1 MIKRLLLVLITFYFF
16 NSGHAQGNFPESG
29 PLFIDTVVPRID
41 ITINPDTL
49 AWIYANV
56 YSDTEFRAKFVF
68 DNGINRDTIDPV
80 GFRLRGNTSRVSKKK
95 SFNISFKKFIS
106 GGKLYGLEK
115 LNLNGEHN
123 DPSIMRAKIMWDIM
137 RKWEIPAP
145 RANHV
150 RVYINGNYYGLYL
163 NVEHIDEEFV
173 MNRFGNKDGNLY
185 KCTYPADLVYKG
197 NDPNLYKFLSGDTR
211 AYELKINESI
221 DDYTDLAN
229 FIDKL
234 NRTANDNLACSLDE
248 VFNIYDYLKVIAVDI
263 FCGNWDGAIY
273 NKNNFYLYHNTKTNK
288 FEYIP
293 YDVDNTFGIDWFGID
308 WGKINMYLWQPGGTQ
323 YRPIYNRILNES
335 KLRRQFS
342 YYAYQLI
349 NNSINIEELM
359 QSIENRKNM
368 IAPYVLIDSYYTKD
382 YGFYYSDFLNSFTS
396 AFGRHVK
403 YGIYPY
409 LQTRKESMN
418 QQVELFTMMPVI
430 KYIAHQRGENQSIS
444 FKAKVEVA
452 VAPAKVYILYAVD
465 NYSFMQKEML
475 LMNDGFYSYTLDG
488 VGSNQKVSYQIKV
501 LDAIQQEQILPCN
514 PAVSNA
520 SSIDI
525 KLYIN
530 EFMASN
536 LNTIT
541 DEYGNSS
548 DWIEIYN
555 AEAQPVYLGDMFL
568 TDNLNIPN
576 KWQMPDIYINPG
588 GFELFWASGDSNS
601 GPYHTNFKLNKDTE
615 SIGIFN
621 KDQLKVDALD
631 YLAQTTD
638 ISYGRY
644 TNGIA
649 NWEFF
654 NTPTPRASNIS
665 NSITGLPVFSND
677 DKLIV
682 YPNPSS
688 GAFIYLNKQIDC
700 KVYNSSGRLMF
711 EGNQIKSISISDF
724 ASGLYIIVD
733 QNQTKTR
740 FVVL

>member
-1 MIKRLLLVLITFYFF
+1 
-16 NSGHAQGNFPESG
+16 
-29 PLFIDTVVPRID
+29 
-41 ITINPDTL
+41 
-49 AWIYANV
+49 
-56 YSDTEFRAKFVF
+56 
-68 DNGINRDTIDPV
+68 
-80 GFRLRGNTSRVSKKK
+80 
-95 SFNISFKKFIS
+95 ISF
-106 GGKLYGLEK
+106 
-115 LNLNGEHN
+115 
-123 DPSIMRAKIMWDIM
+123 
-137 RKWEIPAP
+137 
-145 RANHV
+145 
-150 RVYINGNYYGLYL
+150 
-163 NVEHIDEEFV
+163 
-173 MNRFGNKDGNLY
+173 
-185 KCTYPADLVYKG
+185 DLT
-197 NDPNLYKFLSGDTR
+197 LSGD
-211 AYELKINESI
+211 KSP
-221 DDYTDLAN
+221 
-229 FIDKL
+229 F
-234 NRTANDNLACSLDE
+234 
-248 VFNIYDYLKVIAVDI
+248 V
-263 FCGNWDGAIY
+263 
-273 NKNNFYLYHNTKTNK
+273 
-288 FEYIP
+288 
-293 YDVDNTFGIDWFGID
+293 
-308 WGKINMYLWQPGGTQ
+308 
-323 YRPIYNRILNES
+323 IYNRILNES

-488 VGSNQKVSYQIKV
+488 VGLNHKVSYQIKV

-520 SSIDI
+520 SSSDI
-525 KLYIN
+525 RLYIN

-555 AEAQPVYLGDMFL
+555 AEEQSVYLGDMYL

-644 TNGIA
+644 TNGTA

>member
-1 MIKRLLLVLITFYFF
+1 MIKRLLLALITFYFF
-16 NSGHAQGNFPESG
+16 NSGHAQGNFPENG

-308 WGKINMYLWQPGGTQ
+308 WGKINMYSWQPGGTQ

-488 VGSNQKVSYQIKV
+488 VGLNHKVSYQIKV

-520 SSIDI
+520 SSSDI
-525 KLYIN
+525 RLYIN

-555 AEAQPVYLGDMFL
+555 AEEQSVYLGDMYL

-644 TNGIA
+644 TNGTA

>member
-1 MIKRLLLVLITFYFF
+1 MIKRLLLALIAFYFF
-16 NSGHAQGNFPESG
+16 NSGHAQGNFPENG

-123 DPSIMRAKIMWDIM
+123 DPSIMRAKIMWDIL

-221 DDYTDLAN
+221 DDYTDLAD

-248 VFNIYDYLKVIAVDI
+248 IFNIYDYLKVIAVDI

-308 WGKINMYLWQPGGTQ
+308 WGKISMYSWQPGGTQ

-382 YGFYYSDFLNSFTS
+382 YGFYYADFLNSFTTS
-396 AFGRHVK
+396 FGRHVK

-418 QQVELFTMMPVI
+418 QQVELFTMLPVI
-430 KYIAHQRGENQSIS
+430 KYIAHQRGENQTIS

-536 LNTIT
+536 SITIT
-541 DEYGNSS
+541 DEFGNSS

-555 AEAQPVYLGDMFL
+555 AEEQSVYLGDMYL

-601 GPYHTNFKLNKDTE
+601 GPYHTNFKLNKDAE

-621 KDQLKVDALD
+621 KDLLKVDALD

-644 TNGIA
+644 TNGTA

-654 NTPTPRASNIS
+654 NKPTPRASNIS
-665 NSITGLPVFSND
+665 DSITGLPEFSDD

-711 EGNQIKSISISDF
+711 EGNLVKSINISDF

-733 QNQTKTR
+733 QSQTKTR